1 MSTSV
6 RTKAPKKQPSLS
18 NPELSSGDR
27 QFEQSLSALE
37 NACVSVLEM
46 PVARGRKDTQRL
58 YWQQRFINITNPV
71 SLALMEYKGPRHFH
85 YHYRHRAHD
94 ESILHPVLENPI
106 DMLAQVCK
114 DALRQCRDELVGID
128 DNDMIE
134 QRYSLENSL
143 IEFLES
149 YGEYSKKLGAVVD

>member
-6 RTKAPKKQPSLS
+6 RTKTSKKQPSLS
-18 NPELSSGDR
+18 NPELPNGDR
-27 QFEQSLSALE
+27 EFEQSLSSLE

-114 DALRQCRDELVGID
+114 DALNQCRNELVGLD
-128 DNDMIE
+128 DSDMIE
-134 QRYSLENSL
+134 QRYSLEGSL
-143 IEFLES
+143 SEFLHC
-149 YGEYSKKLGAVVD
+149 YGEYRAKVEAV